1 LGTTSMMILMPIA
14 CASAISASASASVPN
29 TGSIAR

>member
-1 LGTTSMMILMPIA
+1 MSTIVRMPT
-14 CASAISASASASVPN
+14 ASAALISSSASASVPN

>member
-1 LGTTSMMILMPIA
+1 MSTMIRMPYP
-14 CASAISASASASVPN
+14 CASAISASASSSVPN